1 MGVLSAILE
10 VFTSVGTW
18 ISTATQNLIPMFW
31 QAGTDGSGG
40 SLTFLGVL
48 AVAGLAFSV
57 TFLIIGLIQRFLH
70 FSG

>member
-1 MGVLSAILE
+1 MGILEAILA

-18 ISTATQNLIPMFW
+18 LQTAVTNLIPMFW
-31 QAGTDGSGG
+31 AND

-57 TFLIIGLIQRFLH
+57 IFLVMGIIQRFLH
-70 FSG
+70 FGG